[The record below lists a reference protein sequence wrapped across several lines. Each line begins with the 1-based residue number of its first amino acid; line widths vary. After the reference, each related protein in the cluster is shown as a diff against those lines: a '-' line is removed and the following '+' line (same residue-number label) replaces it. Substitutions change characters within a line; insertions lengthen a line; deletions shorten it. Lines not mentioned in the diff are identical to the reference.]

1 MSATLIML
9 IGFAAQG
16 CFSARVL
23 VQWAMSERA
32 RRVLS
37 PLAFWLLSLAGSCL
51 FVVYGWLRDDFSI
64 ILGQAV
70 TYYIYIWNVR
80 HKGFRLPLLLH
91 WALVAL
97 PVAVAA
103 VVMAR
108 GGVGEMFFRK
118 EGLPLWLVAYGSTGQ
133 LLFSLRFVW
142 QWLYSRRRGESVLPR
157 GFWIISITGA
167 AMILSYGVMRSDIV
181 LIVGQA
187 FGLVAYSRN
196 LFLYA
201 RQ

>member
-1 MSATLIML
+1 MSATLITL

-16 CFSARVL
+16 CFSARVV

-51 FVVYGWLRDDFSI
+51 FVAYGWLRDDFSI

-70 TYYIYIWNVR
+70 TYYIYVWNVR
-80 HKGFRLPLLLH
+80 RKGFRCPRSLH
-91 WALVAL
+91 WVLVAL
-97 PVAVAA
+97 PVVVAVAVA
-103 VVMAR
+103 TR

-118 EGLPLWLVAYGSTGQ
+118 EGLPLWLVAYGSAGQ
-133 LLFSLRFVW
+133 LLFTLRFVW
-142 QWLYSRRRGESVLPR
+142 QWLCSRRQGESILPR
-157 GFWIISITGA
+157 GFWIISLTGA
-167 AMILSYGVMRSDIV
+167 AMILSYGLMRRDVV

-196 LFLYA
+196 LYLYA